1 MSSIVVGDLVCMF
14 RRRKKG
20 MGIVLE
26 ATDDIVRSSGLD
38 MSFEQ
43 LSEQLSAVKS
53 DKIASRALRRKWRNA
68 ATRPELVNTVLVFN
82 AGWAKKPKKE
92 FVRIRWFDRPSVFEA
107 KESYHG
113 EEWCPVDWVRKL

>member
-1 MSSIVVGDLVCMF
+1 MSSIVVGDLVCMY

-26 ATDDIVRSSGLD
+26 ATDDIVRLSGLD

-43 LSEQLSAVKS
+43 LTEQLSTVRS
-53 DKIASRALRRKWRNA
+53 DKIASRALI
-68 ATRPELVNTVLVFN
+68 NTVLVFN

-107 KESYHG
+107 KESYYE
-113 EEWCPVDWVRKL
+113 EEWCPTDWVRKI